1 MADYTKMWEKLGLD
15 LEAHAKLLEAL
26 PPTYYDV
33 YLKQENRPRGMEY
46 FDFVV
51 NEIHGLR
58 VQELQD
64 FRAAGGM
71 VVGTFCV
78 FVPEELIL
86 AAGGV
91 YVGLCAGLDAGTA
104 QAEAVLPRNICPLIK
119 SFMGFKLSRICPYF
133 ESCDLLVGET
143 TCDGKKKAFEVLGEY
158 APVYV
163 METPQKKEP
172 PDKAMWLAETRIL
185 AAKLEEL
192 TGRKITA
199 DGLAEAVRKVNAK
212 RRALKRLAELRKADP
227 APISGRDALLIYQI
241 AFYDDV
247 ERFTAQ
253 VNALC
258 DELEERVRQGVGV
271 APPGTPRLV
280 VTGTP
285 MAIPNWKVP
294 YITETS
300 GAVIVA
306 EELCTGSRYYESLTD
321 ENGTALDDLLANVAT
336 RHLEPDCACFTPN
349 NRRLEKL
356 VTMVHNYRAAGVVS
370 YVLSFCDPYAV
381 EFYRIEKTLKE
392 ANVPLLKI
400 ETDYSQQ
407 DTGQLKTRVEAFL
420 EILANKAP
428 VAVTEPNS

>member
-1 MADYTKMWEKLGLD
+1 MADYTRLWSELGLD
-15 LEAHAKLLEAL
+15 LEAHEKLLQAL

-33 YLKQENRPRGMEY
+33 YLAQENRPRGMEY

-64 FRAAGGM
+64 FRQKGGK

-91 YVGLCAGLDAGTA
+91 YAGLCAGIEIGTA

-119 SFMGFKLSRICPYF
+119 SFMGFKLARVCPYF

-143 TCDGKKKAFEVLGEY
+143 TCDGKKKAFEVLADF
-158 APVYV
+158 APVHV

-172 PDKAMWLAETRIL
+172 RDRELWLEEVHTL
-185 AAKLEEL
+185 AARLEDL
-192 TGRKITA
+192 TGKRITRET
-199 DGLAEAVRKVNAK
+199 LTEAIRKVNAK
-212 RRALKRLAELRKADP
+212 RRALQRLGELRKADP
-227 APISGRDALLIYQI
+227 PPLSGRDALLIYQI

-258 DELEERVRQGVGV
+258 DELEERVQNGVGV
-271 APPGTPRLV
+271 VARGTPRLV

-285 MAIPNWKVP
+285 MAIPNWKLP
-294 YITETS
+294 YIAETS

-306 EELCTGSRYYESLTD
+306 EELCTGARYYEALTD
-321 ENGTALDDLLANVAT
+321 EEGATLDDLLANVAA
-336 RHLEPDCACFTPN
+336 RHLEADCACFTPN
-349 NRRLEKL
+349 TRRLEKL
-356 VTMVHNYRAAGVVS
+356 LEMVRAYRADGVIS

-381 EFYRIEKTLKE
+381 ENYQVEKVLKQ
-392 ANVPLLKI
+392 AGVPVLKV
-400 ETDYSQQ
+400 ETDYSPH
-407 DTGQLKTRVEAFL
+407 DAGQLKTRVQAFL
-420 EILANKAP
+420 EMLGA
-428 VAVTEPNS
+428 VAAQAGAAT

>member
-1 MADYTKMWEKLGLD
+1 MPDYTQLWDKLGLD
-15 LEAHAKLLEAL
+15 LAAHQKLLEAL

-33 YLKQENRPRGMEY
+33 YLRQENRPQGMEY

-51 NEIHGLR
+51 SEIHGLR
-58 VQELQD
+58 VQELHA
-64 FRAAGGM
+64 FRQKGGR
-71 VVGTFCV
+71 VVGTFCI

-91 YVGLCAGLDAGTA
+91 YVGLCAGIEIGTA
-104 QAEAVLPRNICPLIK
+104 QAESVLPRNICPLIK
-119 SFMGFKLSRICPYF
+119 SFMGFKLARVCPYF

-143 TCDGKKKAFEVLGEY
+143 TCDGKKKAFEVLADF

-163 METPQKKEP
+163 METPQKKESR
-172 PDKAMWLAETRIL
+172 DRVLWLEEVRAL

-192 TGRKITA
+192 TGNRISRGALT
-199 DGLAEAVRKVNAK
+199 EAIRKVNAK
-212 RRALKRLAELRKADP
+212 RRALQRLGELRKADP
-227 APISGRDALLIYQI
+227 PPISGRDALLIYQI

-247 ERFTAQ
+247 DRFTAQ

-258 DELEERVRQGVGV
+258 DELEERVKNGVGV
-271 APPGTPRLV
+271 VPAGTPRLL

-294 YITETS
+294 YIVETS

-306 EELCTGSRYYESLTD
+306 EELCTGARYYDALTD
-321 ENGTALDDLLANVAT
+321 ENGATLDDLLANVAA
-336 RHLEPDCACFTPN
+336 RHLEADCACFTPN
-349 NRRLEKL
+349 ARRLEKIRD
-356 VTMVHNYRAAGVVS
+356 MVRQYRAAGVIN

-381 EFYRIEKTLKE
+381 EAYQVEKSLKR
-392 ANVPLLKI
+392 AGIPLLKI

-407 DTGQLKTRVEAFL
+407 DAGQLKTRVEAFL
-420 EILANKAP
+420 EVLGAEK
-428 VAVTEPNS
+428 S

>member
-1 MADYTKMWEKLGLD
+1 MADYTKMWKEIGLD

-33 YLKQENRPRGMEY
+33 YLKQENRPQNMEY

-51 NEIHGLR
+51 SEIHGLR
-58 VQELQD
+58 VQELQE
-64 FRAAGGM
+64 FRSGGGK

-119 SFMGFKLSRICPYF
+119 SFVGFKLSRICPYF

-143 TCDGKKKAFEVLGEY
+143 TCDGKKKAFEVLGDF
-158 APVYV
+158 APVYT
-163 METPQKKEP
+163 METPQKKGP
-172 PDKAMWLAETRIL
+172 GDWALWLEEIRTL
-185 AAKLEEL
+185 AARLEEL
-192 TGRKITA
+192 TGKKITA
-199 DGLAEAVRKVNAK
+199 GGLAEAIRKVNAK
-212 RRALKRLAELRKADP
+212 RRALQRLAELRKADP
-227 APISGRDALLIYQI
+227 PPISGRDALLIYQI

-247 ERFTAQ
+247 ERFAKQ

-271 APPGTPRLV
+271 VPPGTPRLV

-294 YITETS
+294 YIIETS

-306 EELCTGSRYYESLTD
+306 EELCTGSRYYEMLTV
-321 ENGTALDDLLANVAT
+321 ENGTALEDLISNVAL

-349 NRRLEKL
+349 NRRLDKL
-356 VTMVHNYRAAGVVS
+356 VTMVYEYRAAGVVS
-370 YVLSFCDPYAV
+370 CVLAFCDPYAV
-381 EFYRIEKTLKE
+381 ETYQVEKTLKG
-392 ANVPLLKI
+392 AGIPLLKI

-407 DTGQLKTRVEAFL
+407 DVGQLKTRIEAFL
-420 EILANKAP
+420 EILSHNAQGA
-428 VAVTEPNS
+428 VAG

>member
-1 MADYTKMWEKLGLD
+1 MTDYTKMWEELGLD
-15 LEAHAKLLEAL
+15 LEAHARLLEAL
-26 PPTYYDV
+26 PPTYYNV
-33 YLKQENRPRGMEY
+33 YLTQENRPRGMEY

-58 VQELQD
+58 VQELRD
-64 FRAAGGM
+64 FRRSGGK

-91 YVGLCAGLDAGTA
+91 YVGLCAGVEVGTA

-143 TCDGKKKAFEVLGEY
+143 TCDGKKKAFEVLGDY
-158 APVYV
+158 APVYT

-172 PDKAMWLAETRIL
+172 ENRAFWLGEIHAL

-192 TGRKITA
+192 TGQKITA
-199 DGLAEAVRKVNAK
+199 DGLAEAIRKVNAK
-212 RRALKRLAELRKADP
+212 RQALRRLGELRKADP
-227 APISGRDALLIYQI
+227 PPISGRDALLIHQI

-247 ERFTAQ
+247 ERFTKQ

-258 DELEERVRQGVGV
+258 DELEERIRQGVGV

-294 YITETS
+294 YIIETS

-306 EELCTGSRYYESLTD
+306 EELCTGSRYYEALTD
-321 ENGTALDDLLANVAT
+321 ENGATLDDLLTNVAA

-349 NRRLEKL
+349 SRRLEKL
-356 VTMVHNYRAAGVVS
+356 TAMVREHQAAGVVS

-381 EFYRIEKTLKE
+381 ETYQVEKTLKG
-392 ANVPLLKI
+392 AGIPLLKI

-407 DTGQLKTRVEAFL
+407 DAGQLKTRIEAFL
-420 EILANKAP
+420 EILSNNARGA
-428 VAVTEPNS
+428 VAG